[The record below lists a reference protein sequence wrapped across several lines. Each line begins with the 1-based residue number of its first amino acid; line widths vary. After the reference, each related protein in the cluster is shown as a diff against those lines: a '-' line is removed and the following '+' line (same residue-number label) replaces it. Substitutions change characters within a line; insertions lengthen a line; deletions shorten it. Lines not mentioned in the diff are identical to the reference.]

1 MQNWMLVAAAVSVV
15 IPLGWALLRSRVATF
30 DVEPVSSHWLQEQKR
45 TREDR

>member
-15 IPLGWALLRSRVATF
+15 IPLGWLLLRPRATF

-45 TREDR
+45 THEDR